1 MRSLRRMASGA
12 LARTALF
19 VIAHERPEIGREAT
33 CQLGAWM
40 AASPLFKSV
49 QWDYSRQQS
58 AFFDLY
64 FPLRYQILSPNVRRS
79 LDAPAGY
86 QMLLQRLQQMLYQP
100 TSTFATR
107 FLEQDPLLFFSALA
121 QAWGRPGPQLHV
133 DEGLL
138 TSRESGRSYYVITA
152 QLASNPFATESQINY
167 DMQWARWR
175 RDLLQTWPDLQLTS
189 TSVAR
194 FASTTRQ
201 RIHTDITRI
210 SLGSTLG

>member
-1 MRSLRRMASGA
+1 MLGAQSAMAWVGMLAVLLTVSGLYISRNWRLQTDVLALLPRNEQDPAMRFLRRMASGA

-152 QLASNPFATESQINY
+152 QLAST
-167 DMQWARWR
+167 
-175 RDLLQTWPDLQLTS
+175 
-189 TSVAR
+189 
-194 FASTTRQ
+194 
-201 RIHTDITRI
+201 I
-210 SLGSTLG
+210 S